1 MCGGNLLNMVSYLV
15 ISNVTEGDGGL
26 YYCNASTQ
34 IVTPSAMKSVNVFLV
49 VGMTAIIYVRGIYI
63 VPH

>member
-1 MCGGNLLNMVSYLV
+1 MCGGNVLNMVSYLV

-26 YYCNASTQ
+26 YYCNASAQ
-34 IVTPSAMKSVNVFLV
+34 IVNPAMKSVNVFLV

-63 VPH
+63 APQ